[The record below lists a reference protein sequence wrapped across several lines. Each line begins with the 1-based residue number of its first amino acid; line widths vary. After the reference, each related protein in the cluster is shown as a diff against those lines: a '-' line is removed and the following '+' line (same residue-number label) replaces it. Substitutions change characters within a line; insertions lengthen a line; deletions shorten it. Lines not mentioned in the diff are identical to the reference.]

1 MSNDM
6 LMRLAQMKSEAME
19 EGDRYLETNKRA
31 TYSLDNQIEQYK
43 KYYDR
48 NTENIEHA
56 YSSIRSNLIAIRKW
70 EIENESMGRFIALLE
85 MFRTD
90 LEDGVDVTDEYSEG
104 VAETLFDT
112 QDTLNLEPD
121 EGTVENVI
129 KEEQPKP
136 RRRAAKPKGD
146 K

>member
-19 EGDRYLETNKRA
+19 EGDKYLETNKRA

-43 KYYDR
+43 KYHDR

-56 YSSIRSNLIAIRKW
+56 YSSIRANLIAIRKW

-85 MFRTD
+85 MFRTE
-90 LEDGVDVTDEYSEG
+90 LEEGVDVTEEYEDMK
-104 VAETLFDT
+104 FDA
-112 QDTLNLEPD
+112 QETLNLTPD

-146 K
+146 N